1 MTSSCSRSIWII
13 EPVIV
18 HDFKSRLLV
27 AFHSRDRV
35 EIDQKNQHN
44 LFALILPC
52 CEFLGIFNQLV
63 RQALAPLRRRNVN
76 RVQDVS
82 RLDLI
87 CNRTKVKTSR
97 FEFLPIFP
105 CFGCCLGFEWAVENK
120 RCEPWLVQ
128 NQ

>member
-76 RVQDVS
+76 RVQDIRIS
-82 RLDLI
+82 ADLPM
-87 CNRTKVKTSR
+87 
-97 FEFLPIFP
+97 F
-105 CFGCCLGFEWAVENK
+105 
-120 RCEPWLVQ
+120 WLLSWLRVGRRE
-128 NQ
+128 